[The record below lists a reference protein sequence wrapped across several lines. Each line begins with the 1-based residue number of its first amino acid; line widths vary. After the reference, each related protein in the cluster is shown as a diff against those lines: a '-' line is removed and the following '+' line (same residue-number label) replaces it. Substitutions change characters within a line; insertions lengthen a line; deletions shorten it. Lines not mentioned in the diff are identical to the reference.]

1 MSIARTLL
9 DGQESKRYFRKISFE
24 HALTLTDPRA
34 MRALAHPT
42 RLALL
47 DHLHAVGRATATECG
62 AAVGDSP
69 SSCSYHLRALAK
81 WGFVEEAAGGAG
93 RERPW
98 RPAAARIEFE
108 AEGLEATVLRDE
120 LVGRQQ
126 ERLRMA
132 LRREHEL
139 PPRWRRATQTSSA
152 TLELTP
158 SELEELGERFEGLL
172 DEYRGRADRRR
183 TRSIVVSFGA
193 AADA

>member
-1 MSIARTLL
+1 
-9 DGQESKRYFRKISFE
+9 
-24 HALTLTDPRA
+24 LTLKDPRA

-47 DHLHAVGRATATECG
+47 DHLHSVDQATATECG

-69 SSCSYHLRALAK
+69 SSCSYHLRALAR
-81 WGFVEEAAGGAG
+81 WGFVQEAERGAG

-98 RPAAARIEFE
+98 RAAAARIEFE
-108 AEGLEATVLRDE
+108 ADGFEATVLRDE

-126 ERLRMA
+126 QRLRDA

-152 TLELTP
+152 SLELRP
-158 SELEELGERFEGLL
+158 SELDELGERFEALL
-172 DEYRGRADRRR
+172 DEFRGRGDRRG
-183 TRSIVVSFGA
+183 TRPIVISFGA
-193 AADA
+193 AAEA

>member
-1 MSIARTLL
+1 MPFDS
-9 DGQESKRYFRKISFE
+9 S
-24 HALTLTDPRA
+24 LTLTDPRA

-47 DHLHAVGRATATECG
+47 DHLHAAGQATATECG

-81 WGFVEEAAGGAG
+81 WGFVEEADGGVG

-98 RPAAARIEFE
+98 RATAARIEFDG
-108 AEGLEATVLRDE
+108 EGLEATVLRDE

-126 ERLRMA
+126 ARVRNA

-139 PPRWRRATQTSSA
+139 PRVWRRAAQTSAA
-152 TLELTP
+152 TLYLTP
-158 SELEELGERFEGLL
+158 SELERLGERFEALL
-172 DEYRGRADRRR
+172 DEFRGHGPRRGAR
-183 TRSIVVSFGA
+183 EVVVAFGA
-193 AADA
+193 AAEG

>member
-1 MSIARTLL
+1 
-9 DGQESKRYFRKISFE
+9 
-24 HALTLTDPRA
+24 

-47 DHLHAVGRATATECG
+47 DHLHSVDQATATECA

-69 SSCSYHLRALAK
+69 SSCSYHLRALAR
-81 WGFVEEAAGGAG
+81 WRFVEEAEGGAG

-98 RPAAARIEFE
+98 RPAAARIEFGS
-108 AEGLEATVLRDE
+108 EGLEGTVLRDE

-126 ERLRMA
+126 QRLRNA

-139 PPRWRRATQTSSA
+139 PPIWRRATQTSSA

-158 SELEELGERFEGLL
+158 RELDELGARFELLL
-172 DEYRGRADRRR
+172 DEFRGRDARRG
-183 TRSIVVSFGA
+183 TRAVVVSFA
-193 AADA
+193 AAAEPE

>member
-1 MSIARTLL
+1 
-9 DGQESKRYFRKISFE
+9 
-24 HALTLTDPRA
+24 

-47 DHLHAVGRATATECG
+47 DHLHTVEQATATECA

-69 SSCSYHLRALAK
+69 SSCSYHLRALARWK
-81 WGFVEEAAGGAG
+81 FVEEAERGAG

-98 RPAAARIEFE
+98 RATASRIEFPSD
-108 AEGLEATVLRDE
+108 GLEATVLRDE

-126 ERLRMA
+126 QRVRDA

-158 SELEELGERFEGLL
+158 LELEQLGERFEELL
-172 DEYRGRADRRR
+172 DEFRGRAGRRG

-193 AADA
+193 AVEL